1 MKIPSVVRV
10 IGVFV
15 LMVTVILV
23 TFGQLT
29 AAPAYPPATID
40 ATLQALDP
48 DEAVPVIITL
58 RVSDRAATQ
67 SLAAIEQSAAGI
79 RSLRTNVLGRH
90 ASVLTITKAQPA
102 YAPLVFAVMT
112 PRDMKSMVNDPGIVA
127 IQPDRLY
134 RADLYESTTII
145 GSASANAAGNAGAGT
160 SVAVLDTG
168 VLSGHEF
175 LSGQVIGQACFST
188 TNSSQKSTSI
198 CPGGV
203 AQKFGTGAAE
213 PCADLCSHGTHV
225 AGIVAGKQLTYG
237 GRTFSGVAP
246 AAKIIAVQVFS
257 LFATSACG
265 VSATGPCVMSYE
277 SDQILGLNWV
287 FAQRRTAEW
296 GTLAAVNMSLG
307 GGLYTGI
314 TSCDRDPVKTPV
326 DILRA
331 AGIATVIAS
340 GNDSYTYGIASPA
353 CIATAIA
360 VGATSSARTAT
371 LDAPASFSNR
381 PMVMNNNPTAQG
393 DRLLDLMAPGHK
405 IMSATAASTTSYD
418 DYQGTSMA
426 APHVAGA
433 WAVLKSMVPTAS
445 VATVL
450 TWLQTSGTTII
461 DSRAEDPL
469 SISRIDVAAAARLA
483 AIAGAITPTVTVTR
497 TASVTKSR
505 TMTRTRTATRTMTR
519 NPRHTASK
527 TRTRTRTATK
537 TITPTRTATLTP
549 SETATPSETPSA
561 TLTASVT
568 MTATALPAWSTSV
581 TNGGFETGYAQ
592 TAWTQSSVCCLRLI
606 STAASPFLPR
616 HGTYFAYLG
625 GSPNETSIL
634 ATTLTIP
641 AEATYLRLHTYSYS
655 PETVCG
661 NDVTTVKL
669 NSVLVAT
676 IPHCY
681 ATNTL
686 SGYIPFSIDVTAL
699 RGQSGIP
706 LEIKTVTNGT
716 KNSHFL
722 VDDVGYVSA
731 PTDSI
736 FRFSSHVFDYPVEDV
751 IRSAP

>member
-1 MKIPSVVRV
+1 M
-10 IGVFV
+10 GVFV

-48 DEAVPVIITL
+48 DQAVPVIITL
-58 RVSDRAATQ
+58 RVSDRPATQ
-67 SLAAIEQSAAGI
+67 SLAAIEQSVAG
-79 RSLRTNVLGRH
+79 LRGLRANVLGRH

-102 YAPLVFAVMT
+102 YVPLLFAVMT
-112 PRDMKSMVNDPGIVA
+112 PRDMKNMVNDPGVVA
-127 IQPDRLY
+127 IQPDRLSK
-134 RADLYESTTII
+134 ADLYESTTII
-145 GSASANAAGNAGAGT
+145 GSVSANAAGNAGAGT

-168 VLSGHEF
+168 VLSSHEF
-175 LSGQVIGQACFST
+175 LSGQVVGQACFST
-188 TNSSQKSTSI
+188 TYSAGSSTSL

-225 AGIVAGKQLTYG
+225 AGIVAGKQLTFG

-265 VSATGPCVMSYE
+265 RGATGPCVMSYE
-277 SDQILGLNWV
+277 SDQILALNWV

-314 TSCDRDPVKTPV
+314 TSCDSDRLKPSV
-326 DILRA
+326 DTLRA

-353 CIATAIA
+353 CIATSIA

-381 PMVMNNNPTAQG
+381 PMVMNNNPNAQG

-433 WAVLKSMVPTAS
+433 WAVLKSIVPTAS

-461 DSRAEDPL
+461 DGRAGDPL

-549 SETATPSETPSA
+549 SETATPSETPSP

-568 MTATALPAWSTSV
+568 MTATPLPAWSTSV
-581 TNGGFETGYAQ
+581 TNGGFESGYSQ

-606 STAASPFLPR
+606 STAAAPFLPR

-625 GSPNETSIL
+625 GSANETSTL

-661 NDVTTVKL
+661 NDVTTVTL
-669 NSVLVAT
+669 NSVVVAT

-686 SGYIPFSIDVTAL
+686 SGYIPFSIDVSAL

-706 LEIKTVTNGT
+706 LEIKTVTNGS

-722 VDDVGYVSA
+722 VDDVGYVSV

-736 FRFSSHVFDYPVEDV
+736 FRFPSDITAYPVEDMT
-751 IRSAP
+751 RSAP